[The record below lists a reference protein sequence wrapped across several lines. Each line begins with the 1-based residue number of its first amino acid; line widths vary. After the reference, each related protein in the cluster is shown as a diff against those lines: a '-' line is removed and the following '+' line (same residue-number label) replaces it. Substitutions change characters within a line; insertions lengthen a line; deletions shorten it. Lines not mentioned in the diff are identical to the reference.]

1 MNTWILALKE
11 WNSKQTGKYRV
22 PKKGSPEYE
31 QIKRIQMKMS
41 KTLSAPKNEFDDNV
55 KLYKRT
61 KKNIKEANAT
71 YEATRPLQKQ
81 TIQNLK
87 KANSAVGKFS
97 GGSLQK
103 ALTFANRNPADFVKL
118 VNQQQSGSGLKKHQK
133 GGFLPAFIIP
143 FIPAI
148 TSALGAFATGAA
160 GAAGAYA
167 VDEILGDGLSG
178 GEIINPNIDLI
189 SEINDLWTE
198 LIGLGMTAP
207 QKNKLRKNLK
217 GGSLNPRDVFLVS
230 RMARDINKKAQKGG
244 NPGWAELTAVN
255 EILYPLQPKLPGLDT
270 KTGKPVP
277 PSNPFDFLNITF

>member
-178 GEIINPNIDLI
+178 GEIIDPKVDIIKSLDSFWKEITGSGLSKKQVKNIKI
-189 SEINDLWTE
+189 KT
-198 LIGLGMTAP
+198 
-207 QKNKLRKNLK
+207 QH
-217 GGSLNPRDVFLVS
+217 
-230 RMARDINKKAQKGG
+230 GG
-244 NPGWAELTAVN
+244 NWWDIARALNTLN
-255 EILYPLQPKLPGLDT
+255 NFMIQPPPTIDT
-270 KTGKPVP
+270 ETGEVVVR
-277 PSNPFDFLNITF
+277 SGFDMI